1 MSLNEDTPL
10 LVHVGLHKTG
20 STWLQKV
27 LFADEGFETP
37 WGRQAALPVELLALD
52 DGLAFNLESTREKLL
67 ANRETFGG
75 VPVMSHESLSSRPNR
90 GVYFADK
97 VAQRLKALFPKAKI
111 LLIVREQH
119 SMIYSMYQQH
129 VRDGG
134 RCTLTDYIGSD
145 DEPDGFVPPC
155 RLSFFDYMEL
165 RRTYVQYFGED
176 SVLVLPLELLG
187 RDAQEFSDRI
197 CAFAGAPLRQVPV
210 SKRVNEA
217 MSPPA
222 VAFLRATNGIFRF
235 RKGPHTRWSGY
246 QLSRRVALRLSK
258 LAPGKK
264 RKAAWEAQIAARIA
278 NRYENSNRAL
288 ADTIGLDLGAMGYF

>member
-1 MSLNEDTPL
+1 MNLNKETLL

-27 LFADEGFETP
+27 LFVDDGFETP
-37 WGRQAALPVELLALD
+37 WGQQAALPVELLAFD
-52 DGLAFNLESTREKLL
+52 DGLAFDPEGTREKLV

-111 LLIVREQH
+111 LLIIREQH
-119 SMIYSMYQQH
+119 SIVYSMYQQH

-145 DEPDGFVPPC
+145 DQPEGFVPPC
-155 RLSFFDYMEL
+155 QLSFFDYTEL
-165 RRTYVQYFGED
+165 RKTYLQYFDED
-176 SVLVLPLELLG
+176 SVLMLPLELLG
-187 RDAQEFSDRI
+187 KNAQEFSDRI
-197 CAFAGAPLRQVPV
+197 CTFAGAPLRKVPV

-217 MSPPA
+217 ISPPA
-222 VAFLRATNGIFRF
+222 VAFLRATNCIFRV
-235 RKGPHTRWSGY
+235 RDRPPSRWSGY
-246 QLSRRVALRLSK
+246 QLSRRVAVRLSK
-258 LAPGKK
+258 IAPGKK
-264 RKAAWEAQIAARIA
+264 RKAAWEAQIAARIG

-288 ADTIGLDLGAMGYF
+288 ADAIGLDLGAMGYF